1 MFLIK
6 ENQYHNG
13 KKIILQTVKVKR
25 LESINNWSLTKL
37 LKNNYYNFKRK
48 NILRY
53 IPSSLL
59 LNAFRTISCWKNYK
73 ATPLLK
79 LDKLKKKDNVVEQAY
94 LNKFSKFKI
103 NEKNI
108 TDKANENFKWIGL
121 IKLFLPNSLVG
132 LNR

>member
-13 KKIILQTVKVKR
+13 KKIILQTVKVKS
-25 LESINNWSLTKL
+25 LGSINNWSFTKL

-53 IPSSLL
+53 IPSSIL
-59 LNAFRTISCWKNYK
+59 LNAFKTISSWKNYK

-79 LDKLKKKDNVVEQAY
+79 LDKLKK
-94 LNKFSKFKI
+94 NKSK
-103 NEKNI
+103 
-108 TDKANENFKWIGL
+108 
-121 IKLFLPNSLVG
+121 
-132 LNR
+132 